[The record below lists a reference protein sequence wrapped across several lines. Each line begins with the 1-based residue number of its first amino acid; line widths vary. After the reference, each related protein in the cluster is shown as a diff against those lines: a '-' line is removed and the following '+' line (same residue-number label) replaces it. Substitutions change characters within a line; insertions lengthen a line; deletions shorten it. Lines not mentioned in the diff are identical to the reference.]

1 MYCPACHKEMPD
13 DGSSCPSCGFSFD
26 DATRRLESNKSPADK
41 PREKESRSSSSF
53 DSIDDARFV
62 PGTMLAERYRI
73 VGLLGAGGM
82 GEVYLA
88 EDNQLGRKVAIKFLP
103 PEVATDERARN
114 RLLREAKTAATL
126 DHPNICAIYEVGQE
140 GDHSFIV
147 LQYIEG
153 ETLAARLKHQPT
165 DLREALAI
173 AAQVA
178 DALAEAH
185 ARGIIHR
192 DIKPENIMLTTR
204 GQVKVLDFG
213 LAKVLRD
220 PGIIESEA
228 ETASML
234 SVPGMVMGTVP
245 YMSPEQVRGE
255 ELDCR
260 SDIFS
265 FGTVLYELLSG
276 RRPFEAKSM
285 AEVISA
291 ILTTEPP
298 PISRSSLGHIG
309 SDEER
314 LIRKCLEKD
323 AALRYQAMG
332 DLISDLEQ
340 IRREYES
347 GQVRPTV
354 EATTVRLKVDITGP
368 KPRWPRLRVSRLG
381 LVLTA
386 VALALAAAMYAL
398 SFRTKAPT
406 SAPSVESVS
415 SAANDYYLRGK
426 VNVSSENPDNNE
438 AAIKLF
444 EQAVAVDPNFAAA
457 YAELARAYSIKARY
471 FAPVADR
478 KQLNE
483 DAEVAVEKALALDP
497 NLAEGHFARG
507 LILWT
512 PYKRFPHEQAI
523 QSYRRALEL
532 NPNLDEAHHQLGF
545 VYLHIG
551 LLDKG
556 WQEIEKALAINP
568 GNTLARYR
576 LGVINMCRAKY
587 EEAFQ
592 IFNST
597 PLEKN
602 PSLLAFYTATALF
615 RLGRNEEASALIE
628 KFLKDYPKDEGGAV
642 TSVKAMM
649 LAKAGREREAE
660 DAIQRA
666 VGIGRGY
673 AHFHHTAYNI
683 ASAYALMN
691 RPEQAIKWLQV
702 TADEGFPCYPLFES
716 DANLDSLRKDARFIS
731 FMAKLRQQWEHYN
744 ATL

>member
-1 MYCPACHKEMPD
+1 MIGQTISH
-13 DGSSCPSCGFSFD
+13 
-26 DATRRLESNKSPADK
+26 
-41 PREKESRSSSSF
+41 
-53 DSIDDARFV
+53 
-62 PGTMLAERYRI
+62 YRI
-73 VGLLGAGGM
+73 IEKLGRGGM

-88 EDNQLGRKVAIKFLP
+88 EDTRLDRKVAIKFLP
-103 PEVATDERARN
+103 AEVATDERAKQ

-140 GDHSFIV
+140 DGYSFIV

-153 ETLAARLKHQPT
+153 ETLAARLKRQLP

-178 DALAEAH
+178 DALNEAH

-192 DIKPENIMLTTR
+192 DIKPENIMLATR

-213 LAKVLRD
+213 LAKVLRE
-220 PGIIESEA
+220 PGILESDA
-228 ETASML
+228 QTGSML
-234 SVPGMVMGTVP
+234 SIPGMVMGTVP

-265 FGTVLYELLSG
+265 FGAVFYELLSG
-276 RRPFEAKSM
+276 RRPFEAKSS
-285 AEVISA
+285 AEIISA

-298 PISRSSLGHIG
+298 PITRSSLGHSG
-309 SDEER
+309 SAEEE
-314 LIRKCLEKD
+314 LIRKCVEKD
-323 AALRYQAMG
+323 AALRYQTMG
-332 DLISDLEQ
+332 DLIPDLQQ

-347 GQVRPTV
+347 GQITPRSG
-354 EATTVRLKVDITGP
+354 TTKAETTTAKPNAITGD
-368 KPRWPRLRVSRLG
+368 KGGRFRVSRLG
-381 LVLTA
+381 LVLTSL
-386 VALALAAAMYAL
+386 ALVLAAAGVYVL
-398 SFRTKAPT
+398 SVRTLKHTPAG
-406 SAPSVESVS
+406 VVMS
-415 SAANDYYLRGK
+415 SNPVAYDAYMRGK
-426 VNVSSENPDNNE
+426 VNVGSENPDNNN

-444 EQAVAVDPNFAAA
+444 EQSVAADPNFAAA
-457 YAELARAYSIKARY
+457 YAELARAYTIKARY
-471 FAPVADR
+471 SGTAAE
-478 KQLNE
+478 KQKLYE
-483 DAEVAVEKALALDP
+483 DAEVDVEKALAIDP

-523 QSYRRALEL
+523 QSYRRAIEL
-532 NPNLDEAHHQLGF
+532 NPNFDEAHHQLGF
-545 VYLHIG
+545 IYLHIG
-551 LLDKG
+551 LLDKAQ
-556 WQEIEKALAINP
+556 QEIEKALAINP

-597 PLEKN
+597 PRDMN
-602 PSLLAFYTATALF
+602 PSLLAFYTSNALF
-615 RLGRNEEASALIE
+615 RLGRNEEASEIIE
-628 KFLKDYPKDEGGAV
+628 KFFKDYPKDEGGAV

-649 LAKAGREREAE
+649 LAKAGKKREAE
-660 DAIQRA
+660 ATIQHAIE
-666 VGIGRGY
+666 IGRGY
-673 AHFHHTAYNI
+673 AHFHHTSYNI

-691 RPEQAIKWLQV
+691 QPEQAMKWLQV
-702 TADEGFPCYPLFES
+702 TADEGFPCYPLFEG
-716 DANLDSLRKDARFIS
+716 DANLDNLREDVRFIS
-731 FMAKLRQQWEHYN
+731 FMATQKQQWKHF